1 MSSRVQRNQSIKQIL
16 KKKHT
21 YLNVLSFHDSLSLLE
36 LLKQIILDSYAR
48 YLYLSC
54 FFSDNF

>member
-1 MSSRVQRNQSIKQIL
+1 MSSRVQRNQSINQADL

-48 YLYLSC
+48 
-54 FFSDNF
+54 

>member
-48 YLYLSC
+48 
-54 FFSDNF
+54 